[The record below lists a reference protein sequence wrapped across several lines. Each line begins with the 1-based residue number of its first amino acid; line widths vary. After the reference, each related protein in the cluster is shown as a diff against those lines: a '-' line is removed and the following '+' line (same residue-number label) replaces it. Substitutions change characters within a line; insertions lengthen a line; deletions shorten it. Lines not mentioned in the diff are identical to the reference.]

1 MKRMMLA
8 SWLLFGVVL
17 AQTEPPDDL
26 LTRYEAALVNLE
38 RSVATLPADG
48 AQSLEALERA
58 NTLFIGLAMTASDA
72 LISGIEATFEQARTA
87 ISRRSATDLAVQAS
101 VIAGGFKRIV
111 YESAA
116 RAAVAG
122 DVALARARLARLAND
137 LGLPEAQRQALL
149 QGTAWPVLRAHY
161 EIGTAL
167 RISEH
172 LASARAQAGISVAE
186 SYLALARAYSAYIP
200 IQDSARLVEAAG
212 PRLVSAINALI
223 AGDLEAMNAQLAL
236 VDQQFAALS
245 QAATALLGAAVP
257 VPPAPVEAAP
267 AEPPAVAAQE
277 LAPVPAEAAVAPEAA
292 VTAEDL
298 PALLAQLREQER
310 AEALSGL
317 ERTLARFGLSPG
329 ERNRLAASYLE
340 AGLAT
345 PEAAI
350 ERLWAHSARI
360 AVAARNG
367 EITATRQALSAALLD
382 YRRYLQPLVSGRDE
396 GLNHRTLELFRS
408 LAASPALRL
417 QDTATLTQQIGH
429 LATALGG
436 GTPPLTERLSAITTS
451 YWAGW
456 PRLGVI
462 ILLGIMAFIPLSLL
476 NLAFGG
482 GNRNWR
488 LVGVALFLLLLPII
502 FESLALLGSLLA
514 SLLNLELLNAL
525 ASYSIFQSELAQLVW
540 VLVTA
545 LAIAIAIIGLRGIC
559 VQFGLL
565 GQRNKMTASQ
575 TRLTTT
581 KSRPDS
587 AVDWDE
593 EF

>member
-1 MKRMMLA
+1 MKRMML
-8 SWLLFGVVL
+8 SVWLLFGLVL
-17 AQTEPPDDL
+17 AQAEPPDDL
-26 LTRYEAALVNLE
+26 LTRYEAALVSLE

-58 NTLFIGLAMTASDA
+58 NMLFIGLAGETASDT
-72 LISGIEATFEQARTA
+72 LISGMEATFEQARTA
-87 ISRRSATDLAVQAS
+87 ISRRSPADLAVQTS

-111 YESAA
+111 YESAV

-122 DVALARARLARLAND
+122 DTVLARSRLARLASD
-137 LGLPEAQRQALL
+137 LGLPQAQRQALL
-149 QGTAWPVLRAHY
+149 QETTLPALQAHY
-161 EIGTAL
+161 EIGTAA
-167 RISEH
+167 RITEH
-172 LASARAQAGISVAE
+172 LANARAQAGTSVAE
-186 SYLALARAYSAYIP
+186 AYLALARAYSAYIP

-212 PRLVSAINALI
+212 PRLVSAINALV
-223 AGDLEAMNAQLAL
+223 AGDLTAMNEQL
-236 VDQQFAALS
+236 VRVEQQFLALS
-245 QAATALLGAAVP
+245 QAATALLSTPAPAPTEV
-257 VPPAPVEAAP
+257 VPAPVEAAP
-267 AEPPAVAAQE
+267 LPEPPI
-277 LAPVPAEAAVAPEAA
+277 AVAPEPPT
-292 VTAEDL
+292 VENL
-298 PALLAQLREQER
+298 PDLLAQER
-310 AEALSGL
+310 TEALSEL
-317 ERTLARFGLSPG
+317 ELRLARFGLSPA
-329 ERNRLAASYLE
+329 ERSRLAASYLE

-350 ERLWAHSARI
+350 ERLWAQSARI
-360 AVAARNG
+360 AVAAQNG
-367 EITATRQALSAALLD
+367 EIAATRQALSVAEQG
-382 YRRYLQPLVSGRDE
+382 YRRYLQPLVSSRDE

-436 GTPPLTERLSAITTS
+436 GTPPLAERLSAFITS

-456 PRLGVI
+456 PRLVVV
-462 ILLGIMAFIPLSLL
+462 ILLGILAFIPLRLL

-488 LVGVALFLLLLPII
+488 NVGVALFLLLLPII

-514 SLLNLELLNAL
+514 SLLNFELLNVL

-545 LAIAIAIIGLRGIC
+545 LAIALAIVGLRGIC

-565 GQRNKMTASQ
+565 GQRNKMTTSQ
-575 TRLTTT
+575 TQRTL

-587 AVDWDE
+587 TVDWDE